1 MHPFRTAP
9 AAVFLATSAL
19 LVSPVSADE
28 GGFPDPRGDV
38 RSSNDTVR
46 VAVSHSSRVVV
57 DVTARRLT
65 DRAEQLF
72 VFVDTHPN
80 RFGPDYVASVPYDR
94 PETTYF
100 STVNSWR
107 TGPGVQNTNVCR
119 SATASITGDVTRIAF
134 PSRCVGDPDRI
145 RIATVM
151 RFGVGEEGHGADWAP
166 GFRTF
171 GPFIDR

>member
-1 MHPFRTAP
+1 MHPFRSAL
-9 AAVFLATSAL
+9 AAALATSAL
-19 LVSPVSADE
+19 LVSPASAE
-28 GGFPDPRGDV
+28 EVGFGDPSGDV
-38 RSSNDTVR
+38 RNSNDTVR

-72 VFVDTHPN
+72 VFIDTHPN

-107 TGPGVQNTNVCR
+107 TGPGTHDTRRCR
-119 SATASITGDVTRIAF
+119 AATASITADVTRIAF
-134 PSRCVGDPDRI
+134 PSGCIGDPDRL
-145 RIATVM
+145 RVATVM
-151 RFGVGEEGHGADWAP
+151 RFRVGDEGHGADWAP

-171 GPFIDR
+171 GPFVDR